1 MSTDAK
7 LLPDFIIIGAM
18 KCGTTTLYRYLA
30 LHPEIDMSRDKETDF
45 FVAEKN
51 WGKGLGW
58 YSNQFTHADRVR
70 GEASPNYTKCRDFP
84 GVAQRIS
91 ETCPDVKLIY
101 IVREPVSRAESQ
113 FRHSFIM
120 EGLESDLQGFEDSR
134 QYAHI
139 LDSSHY
145 ARQVE
150 EYLRFFPKEAFLFL
164 DFDELRRDPQGVM
177 NKVTDHVGVSRMQ
190 IEDLGK
196 QNDSAELSRVP
207 GFVLRFAS
215 SALGRRLA
223 GLMSR
228 DLRNRIRGGLAF
240 QKARVPPGF
249 SEDLKVRMQSDLD
262 DDSARFREIS
272 GLSLSGWR

>member
-58 YSNQFTHADRVR
+58 YSNQFSHADRVR

-91 ETCPDVKLIY
+91 ETCPRVKLIY
-101 IVREPVSRAESQ
+101 IVREPVARAESQ

-120 EGLESDLQGFEDSR
+120 EGQEGDLQGFEGSR

-145 ARQVE
+145 ARQIE

-164 DFDELRRDPQGVM
+164 DFDELRRDPQAVM
-177 NKVTDHVGVSRMQ
+177 NKVTDHVGVSRME

-215 SALGRRLA
+215 SAAGRRLA

-228 DLRNRIRGGLAF
+228 DLRNRIRSGLAF
-240 QKARVPPGF
+240 RKARVAPGF
-249 SEDLKVRMQSDLD
+249 PDDLRERMQGDLG
-262 DDSARFREIS
+262 DDSARFRKIS
-272 GLSLSGWR
+272 GLSPSGWR

>member
-58 YSNQFTHADRVR
+58 YSNQFSHADRVR

-91 ETCPDVKLIY
+91 ETCPEVKLIY
-101 IVREPVSRAESQ
+101 IVREPVARAESQ

-120 EGLESDLQGFEDSR
+120 EGQEGDLRGFEGSH

-145 ARQVE
+145 ARQIE

-164 DFDELRRDPQGVM
+164 DFDELRRDPQAVM
-177 NKVTDHVGVSRMQ
+177 DKVTDHVGVSRME

-215 SALGRRLA
+215 SAAGRRLA

-228 DLRNRIRGGLAF
+228 DLRNRIRSGLAF
-240 QKARVPPGF
+240 RKARVAPGF
-249 SEDLKVRMQSDLD
+249 PDDLRERMQGDLG

-272 GLSLSGWR
+272 GMSPSGWR